1 MLPPICETSRR
12 AVEAAAD
19 ELGAEGEVDLFSLS
33 RRLGHRVGLA
43 SWGGPGAAEGERFE
57 TLRRAFDRL
66 DGSES
71 FVHPDAMA
79 HVAATDKAEERAGP
93 G

>member
-1 MLPPICETSRR
+1 M
-12 AVEAAAD
+12 
-19 ELGAEGEVDLFSLS
+19 DLFSLS

-57 TLRRAFDRL
+57 SLVRAFDRL

-79 HVAATDKAEERAGP
+79 HVAATDKSEERAALAEVTAQLGLGLRARTCP
-93 G
+93 